1 MENHLNRFVEAQKN
15 SFEDALQELK
25 NGKKTTHW
33 MWYIFPQIKGL
44 GKSAIAREFEIQDLA
59 EAEEYLEHDVLGKRL
74 LRLTKILV
82 DDVHGK
88 SAEQIFGYPD
98 FLKFKS
104 CLTLFNFMVEEN
116 PKKFSEGKYRIF
128 SKALGKYYDG
138 KKDENTL
145 NILA

>member
-1 MENHLNRFVEAQKN
+1 METQLNRFVEAQKN

-44 GKSAIAREFEIQDLA
+44 GKSVIAREFEIQDLA
-59 EAEEYLEHDVLGKRL
+59 EAEAYLTHEVLGERL

-104 CLTLFNFMVEEN
+104 CLTLFNFVVEEN
-116 PKKFSEGKYRIF
+116 PKKLSEEKYRIF

-145 NILA
+145 KILA